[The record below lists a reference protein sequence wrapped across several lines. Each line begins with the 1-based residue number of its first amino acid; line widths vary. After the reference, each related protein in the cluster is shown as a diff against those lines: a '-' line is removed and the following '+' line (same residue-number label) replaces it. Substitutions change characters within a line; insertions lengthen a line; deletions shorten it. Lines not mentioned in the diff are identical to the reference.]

1 MCGLRLEVRE
11 RHTPCSVRSVWLQD
25 SECLSTSCTEP
36 YVRITNC
43 SLGHTCESSI
53 ARELLTATTQDS
65 CAFRLSPHTAC
76 RDKVCGHGGSGGSGG
91 R

>member
-25 SECLSTSCTEP
+25 SECLSTSCTDP

-65 CAFRLSPHTAC
+65 CAFRLARYGTSTSRAEDHLLVRA
-76 RDKVCGHGGSGGSGG
+76 
-91 R
+91 